1 MGKVLV
7 FTALAVFMTAAC
19 GTEECQKE
27 GDIRYL
33 DCAEDASMDQPQYC
47 YSGHWY
53 DDGLCICSSENRFC
67 HEYKGLKWSEL
78 SSNQDWAEASS
89 YCKQIKGRLPTI
101 SELRTLI
108 KDNPSTETGGD
119 CEVTDECLSNTECH
133 NDYCGDGNWDD
144 ESHSYFGD
152 RRDLWSSSE
161 EDINI
166 GYAWYVNF
174 DGGTVYLSQKILS
187 MSFRCVGD

>member
-7 FTALAVFMTAAC
+7 FTALAVFMTVAC
-19 GTEECQKE
+19 GGEECVKE

-33 DCAEDASMDQPQYC
+33 TCVTDETKDQPQYC
-47 YSGHWY
+47 HDGYWY
-53 DDGLCICSSENRFC
+53 DDGPCICSSKDRFC

-101 SELRTLI
+101 SELRMLV

-119 CEVTDECLSNTECH
+119 CDVTDECLSETECH

-144 ESHSYFGD
+144 KSHSYFGD
-152 RRDLWSSSE
+152 RSNLWSSSE